1 MDNQNFLNEEWIVA
15 PKTLHL
21 SIMESK
27 LNDNPA
33 IKGIR
38 LMTLDTLLATLFP
51 VINENSKLF
60 TSAYSIIQEK
70 RKDCIVLKETISY
83 PEFTRQVVDFVIYAM
98 RNDMDF
104 NLLPKVSQKEK
115 DLALCIE
122 AIISLFLDHNILEK
136 LHSSIMTFHH
146 LTIYPFYTQPH
157 EQKIIDLL
165 VTKGAKQVDIHSSTL
180 ESFNYFQA
188 LNPRQEAE
196 AVAQWLC
203 NRSFNRIGIIHCDPT
218 GMTMLTSVFK
228 RYNIPFQQVNHRT
241 TPNLVFRFLALLKLT
256 IHRNSDSLIEALTH
270 GAFACLNRQSLI
282 DYVQHFDL
290 SIEEVLQPFN
300 HVKTVCE
307 SGQLQ
312 YIDKRN
318 QSALRKMEYEANVS
332 QGEILAD
339 LINILASSTPTITAF
354 DHFAKDFHMLSEDDK
369 HALLSIKDILEQCLM
384 EDSEV
389 SDVVIPYLIEQI
401 SISKSDESASVILTD
416 LRNIELP
423 HCDTVIVLGMNQRN
437 FPGFSTKN
445 GIFDEDYYEKTP
457 LPSLK
462 LRLSIHMRYV
472 ESLFTRFDD
481 LICSYASGNY
491 EGKAVSPA
499 YQVEVLAKERDATCS
514 MWPLIHHGKSVS
526 RTYELDSTLSSALF
540 FNENKLKGS
549 VSSFERFFQCP
560 YQYYFQYGLKLS
572 KLQSFEL
579 NSAFV
584 GTIQHAVFENLA
596 KVSPKDYPKTSKE
609 ELSSMLDD
617 CFKDLHLLYPKSI
630 KQWDVVQ
637 TRMLENL
644 LVTFER
650 LNPMEEDTDFKIEHQ
665 EYKFSYSW
673 PTHHDI
679 AIALNGIIDRIDMT
693 PTTFRI
699 VDYKSSAKRLKK
711 DKVLGGLQLQLL
723 TYLII
728 TSKLFKKTP
737 IGAFYLSMRN
747 LDVSIPR
754 YNIVKKEVVDF
765 DAEQCDAQII
775 KKHKLTGWFV
785 VDRVEMF
792 RSKLYVQGLNNDNKI
807 GSLYKFD
814 LFKIEELFTEIYSY
828 LVNELSQGKIQRR
841 PTESA
846 CTYCDYASICW
857 YKGKVED
864 PLMIADIEI
873 SMSKEEEA

>member
-21 SIMESK
+21 SIMESQ
-27 LNDNPA
+27 LSDNPA
-33 IKGIR
+33 IRGVR

-83 PEFTRQVVDFVIYAM
+83 PEFTKQVIDFVIYAM

-104 NLLPKVSQKEK
+104 DLLPKDNPKEK

-122 AIISLFLDHNILEK
+122 AIKPMFLSHNILK
-136 LHSSIMTFHH
+136 QLRLSSMTFHH
-146 LTIYPFYTQPH
+146 LTIYPFYAQPH
-157 EQKIIDLL
+157 EHKIIDLL
-165 VTKGAKQVDIHSSTL
+165 VSRGAKKVSIKSCHL
-180 ESFNYFQA
+180 ENFTYFQA

-203 NRSFNRIGIIHCDPT
+203 NRSFNRIGIIQCEPT
-218 GMTMLTSVFK
+218 GMNVLTSVFD
-228 RYNIPFQQVNHRT
+228 RYRIPYQQVRRHT
-241 TPNLVFRFLALLKLT
+241 TPNLIYRFLALIKLMT
-256 IHRNSDSLIEALTH
+256 DRSSKSLIEALTH
-270 GAFACLNRQSLI
+270 GAFSCVNRQSLI
-282 DYVQHFDL
+282 DYIQHFDL

-300 HVKTVCE
+300 HVKAVCE

-339 LINILASSTPTITAF
+339 LINFIASATPYLTAF
-354 DHFAKDFHMLSEDDK
+354 EHFAKDFSKLCENDK
-369 HALLSIKDILEQCLM
+369 QALLSIKDILEQCLV
-384 EDSEV
+384 ENHNATDA
-389 SDVVIPYLIEQI
+389 VIEYLIENI
-401 SISKSDESASVILTD
+401 SISTSDESASVILTD
-416 LRNIELP
+416 LRSIELP
-423 HCDTVIVLGMNQRN
+423 PCDTVIILGMNQRN
-437 FPGFSTKN
+437 FPGFSAKS
-445 GIFDEDYYEKTP
+445 GLFDEEYYEKTP
-457 LPSLK
+457 LPTLK
-462 LRLSIHMRYV
+462 QRLEIHMNYV
-472 ESLFTRFDD
+472 ESVFTRFEN

-499 YQVEVLAKERDATCS
+499 YQVEVFTKNQNVTSA
-514 MWPLIHHGKSVS
+514 MWPLIHHGKSMTRV
-526 RTYELDSTLSSALF
+526 YELDPDLSSSLF
-540 FNENKLKGS
+540 FNEGKLGGS

-579 NSAFV
+579 NSAFI

-596 KVSPKDYPKTSKE
+596 KINPKEYPKTSKE

-630 KQWDVVQ
+630 KEWNVVQ
-637 TRMLENL
+637 SRMLENL
-644 LVTFER
+644 MVTFER
-650 LNPMEEDTDFKIEHQ
+650 LNPMEDDTGFKIEHQ
-665 EYKFSYSW
+665 EFKFSYSW

-679 AIALNGIIDRIDMT
+679 SIALNGIIDRIDMT
-693 PTTFRI
+693 QTAFRI

-728 TSKLFKKTP
+728 TSKLFHKTP
-737 IGAFYLSMRN
+737 VGAFYLSMRN
-747 LDVSIPR
+747 LDVSVPR
-754 YNIVKKEVVDF
+754 FKIVKKEVIDF
-765 DAEQCDAQII
+765 DAELCDELII
-775 KKHKLTGWFV
+775 KKHKMTGWFT
-785 VDRVEMF
+785 VDKAEMF
-792 RSKLYVQGLNNDNKI
+792 KSKSFVLGLNKDSI
-807 GSLYKFD
+807 VGRLYKFD
-814 LFKIEELFTEIYSY
+814 LLKIEELFTEIYSY
-828 LVNELSQGKIQRR
+828 LVSELSKGKIQRR

-846 CTYCDYASICW
+846 CAYCDYASICW

-864 PLMIADIEI
+864 PLVIADIEI
-873 SMSKEEEA
+873 SLIKEEEA

>member
-21 SIMESK
+21 SIMESQ
-27 LNDNPA
+27 LSDNPA
-33 IKGIR
+33 IRGVR

-83 PEFTRQVVDFVIYAM
+83 PEFTKQVIDFVIYAM

-104 NLLPKVSQKEK
+104 DLLPKDNSKEK

-122 AIISLFLDHNILEK
+122 AIKPMFLSHNILK
-136 LHSSIMTFHH
+136 QLRLSSMTFHH
-146 LTIYPFYTQPH
+146 LTIYPFYAQPH
-157 EQKIIDLL
+157 EHKIIDLL
-165 VTKGAKQVDIHSSTL
+165 VSRGAKKVSIKSCHL
-180 ESFNYFQA
+180 ENFTYFQA

-203 NRSFNRIGIIHCDPT
+203 NRSFNRIGIIQCEPT
-218 GMTMLTSVFK
+218 GMNVLTSVFD
-228 RYNIPFQQVNHRT
+228 RYRIPYQQVRRHT
-241 TPNLVFRFLALLKLT
+241 TPNLIYRFLALIKLMT
-256 IHRNSDSLIEALTH
+256 DRSSQSLIEALTH
-270 GAFACLNRQSLI
+270 GAFSCVNRQSLI
-282 DYVQHFDL
+282 DYIQHFDL

-300 HVKTVCE
+300 HVKAVCE

-339 LINILASSTPTITAF
+339 LINFIASATPYLTAF
-354 DHFAKDFHMLSEDDK
+354 EHFAKDFSKLCENDK
-369 HALLSIKDILEQCLM
+369 QALLSIKDILEQCLV
-384 EDSEV
+384 ENHNATDA
-389 SDVVIPYLIEQI
+389 VIEYLIENI
-401 SISKSDESASVILTD
+401 SISTSDESASVILTD
-416 LRNIELP
+416 LRSIELP
-423 HCDTVIVLGMNQRN
+423 PCDTVIILGMNQRN
-437 FPGFSTKN
+437 FPGFSAKS
-445 GIFDEDYYEKTP
+445 GLFDEEYYEKTP
-457 LPSLK
+457 LPTLK
-462 LRLSIHMRYV
+462 QRLEIHMNYV
-472 ESLFTRFDD
+472 ESVFTRFEN

-499 YQVEVLAKERDATCS
+499 YQVEVFTKNQNVTSA
-514 MWPLIHHGKSVS
+514 MWPLIHHGKSMTRV
-526 RTYELDSTLSSALF
+526 YELDPDLSSSLF
-540 FNENKLKGS
+540 FNEGKLGGS

-579 NSAFV
+579 NSAFI

-596 KVSPKDYPKTSKE
+596 KINPKEYPKTSKE

-630 KQWDVVQ
+630 KEWNVVQ
-637 TRMLENL
+637 SRMLENL
-644 LVTFER
+644 MVTFER
-650 LNPMEEDTDFKIEHQ
+650 LNPMEDDTDFKIEHQ
-665 EYKFSYSW
+665 EFKFSYSW

-679 AIALNGIIDRIDMT
+679 SIALNGIIDRIDMT
-693 PTTFRI
+693 QTTFRI

-728 TSKLFKKTP
+728 ISKLFHKTP
-737 IGAFYLSMRN
+737 VGAFYLSMRN
-747 LDVSIPR
+747 LDVSVPR
-754 YNIVKKEVVDF
+754 FKIVKKEVIDF
-765 DAEQCDAQII
+765 DAELCDELII
-775 KKHKLTGWFV
+775 KKHKMTGWFT
-785 VDRVEMF
+785 VDKAEMF
-792 RSKLYVQGLNNDNKI
+792 KSKSFVLGLNKDSI
-807 GSLYKFD
+807 VGRLYKFD
-814 LFKIEELFTEIYSY
+814 LLKIEELFTEIYSY
-828 LVNELSQGKIQRR
+828 LVSELSKGKIQRR

-846 CTYCDYASICW
+846 CAYCDYASICW

-864 PLMIADIEI
+864 PLVIADIEI
-873 SMSKEEEA
+873 SLIKEEEA